1 MHEGFYGGENSFVV
15 RLSVPKSPNLCLSTV
30 SSPELPSPYRS
41 NGTTPQSRATAPS
54 VSSPCCIL
62 PTSNLLTPS
71 LSPTSHSEVSFP
83 ISRSASL
90 PPSLPPLSPL
100 RQCFNESDECTNSLS
115 QWQDN
120 VFADAKWIGCS

>member
-15 RLSVPKSPNLCLSTV
+15 RLSVPKSPNLRLSTA

-71 LSPTSHSEVSFP
+71 PHLTVKSPSPFL
-83 ISRSASL
+83 AL
-90 PPSLPPLSPL
+90 PPSPPLPPLSDSVLMSPMSAL
-100 RQCFNESDECTNSLS
+100 ILSHSGRIMCSLMLNGS
-115 QWQDN
+115 AVPD
-120 VFADAKWIGCS
+120 VL